1 MPKEVPCQCVGV
13 ECSGLMHL
21 LGASGLR
28 SRDAGPWLMCRVFAL
43 GYLLCLLGS
52 GVTTGVWRRLRS
64 ILAMRARVIG
74 P

>member
-1 MPKEVPCQCVGV
+1 MGV
-13 ECSGLMHL
+13 EGNGLMHL

-28 SRDAGPWLMCRVFAL
+28 SRDAGPWLMQRVLAL

-52 GVTTGVWRRLRS
+52 GVKTGGRRFRS